1 MKNIFSSFV
10 CASLALMASQAVA
23 QVNVSAVPADSSVV
37 EELSSVVLTFDDLD
51 LVDLGTKAGEITLT
65 SDNLSLGCTAA
76 FGDADN
82 QMVVT
87 FEKVTAKGEYHL
99 NVPQN
104 AFVDGNGTAIDEFML
119 VYRIG
124 SEAAAYLTPAPGEVK
139 WLTKIIYNYDV
150 ETTLSAD
157 TYNGDKATLTSPSGK
172 VQNLYPEYNWQIG
185 NGKYTLRVL
194 DLIDP
199 TEEGE
204 CVVTIPDNLFY
215 CYVDGSRQNLP
226 GGTFTFTQQGGQTE
240 VVSCEPQD
248 QLYNFKHFKVT
259 FPDATSIEKLNKDY
273 LYLCREGKDGYVSQI
288 SLDYNV
294 QIEGNALVYN
304 NLYTDVIDPGHYY
317 ISFTEDI
324 VVKDGQ
330 EHNAPFKMEFDIVEP
345 EAVEVVWTP
354 ATDAVVSMLNSVIIS
369 FPTVESLTINSSAS
383 ANLYRVDGE
392 QEISVGGAY
401 GNSNFVKL
409 SDNSV
414 KISFNGL
421 ATVEGTYRVKLNKN
435 ALLFADG
442 SFNNDLQH
450 DMTFVPAEA
459 PVMTITPAD
468 GSVLDKIQTF
478 IVTFPNETKVTV
490 NNALSS
496 KTTILYVGAEL
507 VDNGWGGYANQQAGS
522 TSYYTPV
529 EGSTNS
535 FEFKLSQAAIN
546 AGDYLLKMPAGI
558 FLIGEDESNYSRAYE
573 AIYTATG
580 EGVDKI
586 EVNPSHP
593 VEKLEELSVTFI
605 NETSITPQNIYMGFS
620 LYKVNDTQTWDD
632 YKEYI
637 SGENVRVEGN
647 TLYLTPS
654 GEYTEEGEYY
664 IDITAYS
671 LYMSDGVT
679 TSTPQRVSWTVGEWH
694 EDTPTGLT
702 EVKAAAD
709 VRCYNLMGQ
718 QVKNAKGLMIQN
730 GKVVIK

>member
-1 MKNIFSSFV
+1 MKQLFTSFV
-10 CASLALMASQAVA
+10 CACLAMMASQAVA
-23 QVNVSAVPADSSVV
+23 KVNVSAVPADSSVV

-51 LVDLGTKAGEITLT
+51 LVDLGTKANEITLT

-82 QMVVT
+82 QMVVS
-87 FEKVTAKGEYHL
+87 FEKVSAKGEYHL

-104 AFVDGNGTAIDEFML
+104 AFVDGNGTAIGAFML
-119 VYRIG
+119 VYTIG
-124 SEAAAYLTPAPGEVK
+124 AEPAAYLTPAAGEVQ
-139 WLTKIIYNYDV
+139 WLTKLIYNYDV

-157 TYNGDKATLTSPSGK
+157 TYNGGKATLTSPSGK
-172 VQNLYPEYNWQIG
+172 VQNLHPEYNWQIG

-204 CVVTIPDNLFY
+204 CVVTIPDDLFY
-215 CYVDGSRQNLP
+215 CYVDGNRQNLP
-226 GGTFTFTQQGGQTE
+226 GGTFTYNQKGGHAE
-240 VVSCEPQD
+240 AVEYEPQG
-248 QLYNFKHFKVT
+248 QLYNFNHFEVS
-259 FPDATSIEKLNKDY
+259 FPNVTSIEKLNKDN
-273 LYLCREGKDGYVSQI
+273 LYLCKEGKDGYVSQF

-294 QIEGNALVYN
+294 QIEGNKLVYN
-304 NLYTDVIDPGHYY
+304 NQYTNVIDPGHYY
-317 ISFTEDI
+317 ISFPEDI

-330 EHNAPFKMEFDIVEP
+330 KHNAPFKIEFDIVEP
-345 EAVEVVWTP
+345 EAVEAVWSPKSDEVVN
-354 ATDAVVSMLNSVIIS
+354 MLNSVVIT

-383 ANLYRVDGE
+383 AYLYRVDGE
-392 QEISVGGAY
+392 QELSVGGAY
-401 GNSNFVKL
+401 GNSNFEKL

-414 KISFNGL
+414 KISFNGM

-435 ALLFADG
+435 AFVFADG
-442 SFNNDLQH
+442 SFNVDLQH

-459 PVMTITPAD
+459 PVMTITPAA
-468 GSVLDKIQTF
+468 GSVLDKIQSF

-496 KTTILYVGAEL
+496 KTTTLYVGAEL

-522 TSYYTPV
+522 TSYYTAV

-558 FLIGEDESNYSRAYE
+558 FLIGEDESNYSRAFE
-573 AIYTATG
+573 AVYTATG
-580 EGVDKI
+580 EGLDKI
-586 EVNPSHP
+586 EVNPNHP
-593 VEKLEELSVTFI
+593 VEKLEELSITYI
-605 NETSITPQNIYMGFS
+605 NETSIVGQSPYLGFS
-620 LYKVNDTQTWDD
+620 LYKVNDTQSWDD

-637 SGENVRVEGN
+637 GGDNVRIEGN
-647 TLYLTPS
+647 TLYLTPT

-679 TSTPQRVSWTVGEWH
+679 ASTPQRVYWTVGEWS
-694 EDTPTGLT
+694 EDIPTGLT
-702 EVKAAAD
+702 EVKAAAS
-709 VRCYNLMGQ
+709 VRTYNLMGQ
-718 QVKNAKGLMIQN
+718 EVKNAKGLMIQN